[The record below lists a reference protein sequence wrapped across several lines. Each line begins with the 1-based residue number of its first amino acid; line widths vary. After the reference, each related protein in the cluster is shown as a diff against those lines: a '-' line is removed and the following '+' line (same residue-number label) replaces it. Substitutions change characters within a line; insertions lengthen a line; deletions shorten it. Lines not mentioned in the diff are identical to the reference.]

1 MMNKQIAISQLQD
14 QINKIRVVRATRR
27 FGASFT
33 KWRRD
38 TEVVI
43 SQVFGGNEKHIRDF
57 TSITYGNQDLPYV
70 LDTTEEASHQR
81 AYEEGLEHAESIIT
95 SFIDEIKRYWE
106 ENGPTSISPHELL
119 PPVKVTI
126 PWLLKHVPVRFW
138 LAVLGL
144 LLTAFLVGVNSTR
157 INTVREIFHL
167 DKLPTT
173 IQSTTTNEK

>member
-1 MMNKQIAISQLQD
+1 MNKQIAIVHLEA
-14 QINKIRVVRATRR
+14 QIEKIREVRATRR

-43 SQVFGGNEKHIRDF
+43 SQVFSGDEKHIRDF

-70 LDTTEEASHQR
+70 PDTAEEATHQR
-81 AYEEGLEHAESIIT
+81 VYEEGLEHAKSIIT
-95 SFIDEIKRYWE
+95 SCIDEIKRYWE
-106 ENGPTSISPHELL
+106 EYGPISNLPHDLL
-119 PPVKVTI
+119 PPEKVTI
-126 PWLLKHVPVRFW
+126 PWLLKHVPAMLW

-144 LLTAFLVGVNSTR
+144 LLAAFIFGVNSTR
-157 INTVREIFHL
+157 ISIVKEIFHL

-173 IQSTTTNEK
+173 IQSTTPK